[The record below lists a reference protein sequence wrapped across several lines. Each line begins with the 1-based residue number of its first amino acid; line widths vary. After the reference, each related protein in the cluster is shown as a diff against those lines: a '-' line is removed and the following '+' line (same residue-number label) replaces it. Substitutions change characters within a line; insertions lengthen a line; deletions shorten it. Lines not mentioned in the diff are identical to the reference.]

1 MRDFN
6 SEERNMRKK
15 KTLVMNIARHSPEA
29 VVVEALATVS
39 CANYS
44 AVCVDQMCDLGV
56 DLG

>member
-15 KTLVMNIARHSPEA
+15 TLLMKIARHSSEA
-29 VVVEALATVS
+29 VVVEAPATVS
-39 CANYS
+39 CANDS